1 LRVAVIM
8 SGGRGRRFWPL
19 SRASR
24 AKQLIPVL
32 NGKSLLEST
41 LERVSLLFEP
51 DRMLIVTQDAQ
62 ADRTSRA
69 VGGYEGVRLLN
80 EPVGKNTAA
89 CVAYASYYVREVF
102 GDAVLAFLPADH
114 VIGKVEAF
122 RQVLSAGMEFVEKTG
137 ALLTMGIKPDRPAT
151 GFGYIKLGQ
160 HVEDLRGSRFFRVG
174 EFVEKPS
181 LEKAERY
188 LEAGEYLWNAGMF
201 VFKASAIIDEIEM
214 HLPRMHR
221 EFEKCRS
228 AFGTSDEARRLA
240 ECYSRV
246 EEISIDYG
254 VMEKTDNA
262 CVVPADIGWDDVG
275 SWDSFARYL
284 EKDDAGNSVHGP
296 HVSMETADCIIYT
309 DKQLVA
315 TVGLSDVTIVATDDA
330 ILVMRRGKGEAVKA
344 LTDLIGDRG
353 FTGLL

>member
-1 LRVAVIM
+1 MRVAVIM

-24 AKQLIPVL
+24 AKQLIPL
-32 NGKSLLEST
+32 LDGKTLLEST
-41 LERVSLLFEP
+41 LERVSPLFEP
-51 DRMLIVTQDAQ
+51 DRTLIVTQDLQ
-62 ADRTSRA
+62 AEATSRA
-69 VGGYEGVRLLN
+69 IEAFEGVRLLK

-89 CVAYASYYVREVF
+89 CVAYASYYAREVF

-114 VIGKVEAF
+114 VIGDVKAF
-122 RQVLSAGMEFVEKTG
+122 RRVLSAGIEFVGKTG

-151 GFGYIKLGQ
+151 GFGYIRLGEPVQ
-160 HVEDLRGSRFFRVG
+160 ELNGAEFFRVG

-181 LEKAERY
+181 LERAERY
-188 LEAGEYLWNAGMF
+188 LETGEHLWNAGMF
-201 VFKASAIIDEIEM
+201 VFKASVIIDEIKKF
-214 HLPRMHR
+214 LPRIDSG
-221 EFEKCRS
+221 FEKCRS
-228 AFGTSDEARRLA
+228 AFGTPDEARRLA
-240 ECYSRV
+240 ECYSAV

-275 SWDSFARYL
+275 SWDSFAKYL
-284 EKDDAGNSVHGP
+284 KKDTSGNSVHGP
-296 HVSMETADCIIYT
+296 HVSIDTADCIVYT
-309 DKQLVA
+309 DNQVVA
-315 TVGLSDVTIVATDDA
+315 TVGLNDITIVATDDA

-353 FTGLL
+353 FDGLL